1 MPEDWGGDT
10 QFIAISA
17 LKGEGIDELL
27 EAITIQAEVLEL
39 KAFHKGPAH
48 GVILDSST
56 ERGLGAVATVLVQEG
71 NLKIGDMVLVGDQTK
86 KIRSLLDENSN
97 HLNEAGPSTPA
108 LISGLDLPPKAGDEF
123 IVVTSEKMA
132 KEISLERTKKLR
144 ELKLAKQQISN
155 LESLFE
161 SELSNH
167 KSLNLLIKADTNG
180 SLEAILGSIKNME
193 TEEIRLNVVH
203 DSVGGINDNDINLA
217 IATNSLV
224 IGFNVR
230 ADSSSKRLAEA
241 ESIQISYYGVIY
253 DLFDGIKEE
262 MEGSLEPDIKEEIL
276 GTAEVKDTFTS
287 PQFGLIAG
295 SIVVEG
301 TIKKNKFVRVI
312 RDNIVIFEGQL
323 NSLRRFKD
331 DVSEVVTG
339 TECGIGIEN
348 YSDVKVGDK
357 IEVFDNT
364 EIRRTLS

>member
-1 MPEDWGGDT
+1 MYKRQDIEKVKTQLSGKDVVPEDWGGDT
-10 QFIAISA
+10 QFIPISA

-155 LESLFE
+155 LQSLFE

-203 DSVGGINDNDINLA
+203 DSVGGINTNDVNLA
-217 IATNSLV
+217 MTTNASI

-230 ADSSSKRLAEA
+230 ADGPSKTV
-241 ESIQISYYGVIY
+241 SYTH
-253 DLFDGIKEE
+253 LT
-262 MEGSLEPDIKEEIL
+262 LPTIL
-276 GTAEVKDTFTS
+276 LV
-287 PQFGLIAG
+287 
-295 SIVVEG
+295 
-301 TIKKNKFVRVI
+301 
-312 RDNIVIFEGQL
+312 
-323 NSLRRFKD
+323 
-331 DVSEVVTG
+331 
-339 TECGIGIEN
+339 
-348 YSDVKVGDK
+348 
-357 IEVFDNT
+357 
-364 EIRRTLS
+364 